1 MTSPLIVNWDV
12 VNCQLFFACLAF
24 SYFYVMKAF
33 EQTVTVQQQDIDDL
47 NHVNNVVYVQWVQDI
62 ASAHWNVLATPDIKN
77 KYSWVVI
84 KHEIEY
90 FSPAVLHDVLT
101 VKTWVEKS
109 EGVRSERH
117 VEFYQ
122 QANQKLVVRAKTTW
136 CLLDAATMRPRRI
149 ESDILTLFH

>member
-1 MTSPLIVNWDV
+1 
-12 VNCQLFFACLAF
+12 
-24 SYFYVMKAF
+24 MKAF
-33 EQTVTVQQQDIDDL
+33 EQTITVQQQDIDDL
-47 NHVNNVVYVQWVQDI
+47 NHVNNVVFVQWVQDI
-62 ASAHWNVLATPDIKN
+62 ASAHWNVLATPEIQS
-77 KYSWVVI
+77 KYAWVVL

-90 FSPAVLHDVLT
+90 FSPAVLHDVLM

-122 QANQKLVVRAKTTW
+122 QESNKLVVRAKTMW
-136 CLLDAATMRPRRI
+136 CLLDARTMRPRRI